1 MKKITK
7 ILAIVLALL
16 MVLPALAACDKGGNE
31 TEKPSG
37 DPTEAP
43 SGETTPEPEA
53 KDYTYRLTMAGTPA
67 TWNPHTWE
75 DNA

>member
-43 SGETTPEPEA
+43 GSENTPEPEA
-53 KDYTYRLTMAGTPA
+53 KTDTSP
-67 TWNPHTWE
+67 
-75 DNA
+75 

>member
-16 MVLPALAACDKGGNE
+16 MVLPALAACDKGGTE
-31 TEKPSG
+31 TEKPS
-37 DPTEAP
+37 DDATVAP

-67 TWNPHTWE
+67 TWNPPYLGE
-75 DNA
+75 QL